1 MATFAHTGRLQWSSD
16 GNNGE
21 RDEEDGSDEH
31 HYARSGSRVVE
42 VQSVSE
48 KTTLEGKYR

>member
-1 MATFAHTGRLQWSSD
+1 MADSRMKRQRGTSH

-21 RDEEDGSDEH
+21 RDEEDGFDEH

-42 VQSVSE
+42 VQSVFK
-48 KTTLEGKYR
+48 KTRLERKYR